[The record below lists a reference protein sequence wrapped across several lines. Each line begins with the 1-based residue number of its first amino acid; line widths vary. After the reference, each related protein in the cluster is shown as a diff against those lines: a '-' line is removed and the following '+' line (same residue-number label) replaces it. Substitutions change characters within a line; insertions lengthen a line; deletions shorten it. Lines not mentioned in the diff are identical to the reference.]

1 MHAVCTIV
9 VRNCIAQARV
19 WARSCVEHNP
29 RAQFYALVI
38 DGEEED
44 RVLEGLGEAVL
55 PRDLP
60 IPASTLD
67 SMQVMYR
74 LRRHHVGRLAPVP
87 RTRRDLGPP
96 AHQPR
101 AARGAVGTD
110 QGDAVPRLS
119 PRSGRRS
126 VRRIGSDRPVVWL
139 VCDTASATTC
149 RVLGG
154 PGRGQTASLRPPRN
168 YAPSAHH
175 RYHRPG
181 RPLPLRAPALQGL
194 RGVRPHPRSEQPQA
208 RTGPHHG
215 PGPVSYPHLTLPT
228 IYSV

>member
-110 QGDAVPRLS
+110 QGLSLIHISEPTRLGMISYAVFCLKKKKKTQTNQRVQTHS
-119 PRSGRRS
+119 NQQEKNKA
-126 VRRIGSDRPVVWL
+126 I
-139 VCDTASATTC
+139 TATK
-149 RVLGG
+149 
-154 PGRGQTASLRPPRN
+154 Q
-168 YAPSAHH
+168 
-175 RYHRPG
+175 
-181 RPLPLRAPALQGL
+181 
-194 RGVRPHPRSEQPQA
+194 
-208 RTGPHHG
+208 
-215 PGPVSYPHLTLPT
+215 
-228 IYSV
+228 